1 MKDESIIIVQAKA
14 DYVES
19 YNRAVDIVARERKYL
34 ASTKGFSLEST
45 RSFVEAIE
53 QNNLAQFY
61 AIRNGMVIGWCDI
74 LPKNFE
80 GFEHVGTLGM
90 GVLPEYRGIGLGS
103 HLLERAIEHAK
114 AINGIEKVELEV
126 FESNENALKF
136 YQKHGFF
143 QEGRRVKSR
152 KLDGQYDNI
161 ILMGRFI

>member
-1 MKDESIIIVQAKA
+1 
-14 DYVES
+14 
-19 YNRAVDIVARERKYL
+19 
-34 ASTKGFSLEST
+34 
-45 RSFVEAIE
+45 
-53 QNNLAQFY
+53 
-61 AIRNGMVIGWCDI
+61 
-74 LPKNFE
+74 
-80 GFEHVGTLGM
+80 
-90 GVLPEYRGIGLGS
+90 
-103 HLLERAIEHAK
+103 LLERAIEHAK